1 MENIEKLSLDD
12 IIFSGRNQM
21 YGGYMLRRMYG
32 QRLVRGALIGVI
44 LCSLLL
50 AEPIISEKLFGLLH
64 KKEADK
70 YKFFVEEL
78 PPLIND
84 TKKLPPPPPPP
95 PPARDIK
102 KLIPPTVTL
111 KPEPKDVPPLPP
123 DFPKNADIGTTDIKG
138 DTSIK
143 TYSKPVDVT
152 PPPPPKDPEPE
163 KTNIDERVICWGPVE
178 QKPEF
183 PNGEA
188 AMFKFLCD
196 NIKYPSIA
204 RENNIAGTVYI
215 GFVVNTDG
223 SIQDVTIKR
232 GVGGGCSE
240 EALHVVNMM
249 PKWKPGRQQG
259 RPVRVSYTL
268 PVKFHLE

>member
-1 MENIEKLSLDD
+1 
-12 IIFSGRNQM
+12 M

-32 QRLVRGALIGVI
+32 QRLIKGTFIGVV

-50 AEPIISEKLFGLLH
+50 AEPLISEKLFGLFV
-64 KKEADK
+64 KKEVSTHCI
-70 YKFFVEEL
+70 VEIL
-78 PPLIND
+78 PPPDI
-84 TKKLPPPPPPP
+84 KKPAPTPPLPPPPKQKPQ
-95 PPARDIK
+95 IK
-102 KLIPPTVTL
+102 IIPPTVTI
-111 KPEPKDVPPLPP
+111 KPQPKDQPLVLP
-123 DFPKNADIGTTDIKG
+123 DPPKNADIGTTNIKG
-138 DTSIK
+138 DSSSK
-143 TYSKPVDVT
+143 TYSKPVDVE
-152 PPPPPKDPEPE
+152 PAAPPEPKE
-163 KTNIDERVICWGPVE
+163 EPKKANVDEDKVWGPVE

-188 AMFKFLCD
+188 AMFKFLRD

-240 EALHVVNMM
+240 EALRVVKMM
-249 PKWKPGRQQG
+249 PKWSAGRQQG
-259 RPVRVSYTL
+259 RPVRVSYTM
-268 PVKFHLE
+268 PIKFKLE